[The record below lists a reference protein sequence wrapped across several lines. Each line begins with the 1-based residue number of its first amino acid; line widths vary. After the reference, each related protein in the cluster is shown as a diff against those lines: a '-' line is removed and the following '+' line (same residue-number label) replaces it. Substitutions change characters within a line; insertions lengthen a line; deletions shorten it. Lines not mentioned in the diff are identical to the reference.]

1 MTAELA
7 PEVGITLLREIM
19 KALTSDGT
27 QAFRPVL
34 EALLNE
40 AMKVDRENHLRA
52 APYERSPER
61 RGMAN
66 GFKPKTLQTR
76 LGALELEIP
85 QVRDSSFYP
94 QSLEKGCRS
103 EVALKVALAEMYV
116 QGVSTRNVTAITER
130 LCGTHVSSTQ
140 VSRVAKMLDS
150 ELERFRKRP
159 LSEPYRNVFLD
170 AQYQRVRHD
179 GAVRSLAVLLAIG
192 INLEGRREVL
202 GVSVSLSEAEVH
214 WREFL
219 QDLLARGLSGVE
231 LVISDDHPGLKAAR
245 QSVLPSVPWQR
256 CQFHMAQN
264 AQAYAPTK
272 SMRGQIGQA
281 MRDIFNQPGAEEAR
295 EMAKKVARR
304 FEKKAPK
311 FTQWLE
317 ENIEEGL
324 TIFKLPRPLW
334 RKLRTSNGLERLNRE
349 IRRRT
354 RVATLFPNEESCLRL
369 ISAVLQEVNE
379 EWVTGR
385 VYIGTPDTD

>member
-7 PEVGITLLREIM
+7 PEVGNTLLREIM
-19 KALTSDGT
+19 KVLISDGT

-40 AMKVDRENHLRA
+40 TMKVDRESHLRA

-130 LCGTHVSSTQ
+130 LCGTSISSTQ

-150 ELERFRKRP
+150 ELEKFRKRP
-159 LSEPYRNVFLD
+159 FSEPYRYVFLD

-192 INLEGRREVL
+192 INLRR
-202 GVSVSLSEAEVH
+202 
-214 WREFL
+214 
-219 QDLLARGLSGVE
+219 
-231 LVISDDHPGLKAAR
+231 
-245 QSVLPSVPWQR
+245 
-256 CQFHMAQN
+256 
-264 AQAYAPTK
+264 QA
-272 SMRGQIGQA
+272 
-281 MRDIFNQPGAEEAR
+281 
-295 EMAKKVARR
+295 
-304 FEKKAPK
+304 
-311 FTQWLE
+311 
-317 ENIEEGL
+317 
-324 TIFKLPRPLW
+324 
-334 RKLRTSNGLERLNRE
+334 
-349 IRRRT
+349 
-354 RVATLFPNEESCLRL
+354 
-369 ISAVLQEVNE
+369 
-379 EWVTGR
+379 
-385 VYIGTPDTD
+385 